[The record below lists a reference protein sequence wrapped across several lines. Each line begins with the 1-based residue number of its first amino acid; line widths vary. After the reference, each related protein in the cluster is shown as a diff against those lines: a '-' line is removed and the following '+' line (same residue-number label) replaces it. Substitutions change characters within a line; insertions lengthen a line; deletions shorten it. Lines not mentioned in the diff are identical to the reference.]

1 MKTLKNVTLWGVV
14 TDISVENGKIV
25 EIGKSDRPGVDF
37 SGNKIYPG
45 LTDIH
50 VHGCIGYDTM
60 ESGLPEM
67 SDWLLSKGTTTW
79 YPTTMSMSEEDVSRA
94 TSADIDFGH
103 GAIIPGFHLEGP
115 FISKKYKG
123 AMNEKYIIPPSLDFL
138 KSMKNVKRITVAPEA
153 PSAIDFI
160 KRCDIQV
167 SLGHTDTDYETACA
181 AFSAGA
187 TSITH
192 TFNAMK
198 GIHHR
203 EPGLIAAGA
212 DTEKA
217 FAELICD
224 GIHVHPSAVRLLVK
238 LFGTERVILISD
250 SMRAT
255 GLGDGEYSFGGQ
267 RVTVENSVAMTD
279 TKNLAG
285 SVSTLFDCVK
295 NAVKFGIPE
304 HDAVKMAS
312 ENPARLMGLNK
323 GKIEVGY
330 DADFIIVDK
339 DFNLVR
345 AIARGEF

>member
-1 MKTLKNVTLWGVV
+1 
-14 TDISVENGKIV
+14 
-25 EIGKSDRPGVDF
+25 
-37 SGNKIYPG
+37 
-45 LTDIH
+45 
-50 VHGCIGYDTM
+50 
-60 ESGLPEM
+60 
-67 SDWLLSKGTTTW
+67 
-79 YPTTMSMSEEDVSRA
+79 
-94 TSADIDFGH
+94 
-103 GAIIPGFHLEGP
+103 
-115 FISKKYKG
+115 
-123 AMNEKYIIPPSLDFL
+123 
-138 KSMKNVKRITVAPEA
+138 
-153 PSAIDFI
+153 
-160 KRCDIQV
+160 
-167 SLGHTDTDYETACA
+167 
-181 AFSAGA
+181 
-187 TSITH
+187 
-192 TFNAMK
+192 MK

-203 EPGLIAAGA
+203 EPGLIAAGQ